1 MLGGVSVSQEI
12 RIDRIDGRVLSPPV
26 VFPAS
31 AQVVEV
37 EVYFTA
43 NGKLECFITYYAQV
57 DMSWPQVVEFYQKR
71 YAKHIVKRMP
81 VKHKGVRGHF
91 LAVAEASAG
100 AQREI
105 LILMRER
112 PIKGDPTIGKSLKPN
127 LPDISITVEAPNF
140 AQQVATIA
148 RDLREYA
155 PTLDIPCR

>member
-1 MLGGVSVSQEI
+1 MSQEI

-43 NGKLECFITYYAQV
+43 NGKLECFITYFAQV
-57 DMSWPQVVEFYQKR
+57 DMSWPQAVEFYQKR
-71 YAKHIVKRMP
+71 YAKHIVKRMQ
-81 VKHKGVRGHF
+81 VKPGGIRGHF

-105 LILMRER
+105 LILILER
-112 PIKGDPTIGKSLKPN
+112 PLLKKADSTQGPRLKPN
-127 LPDISITVEAPNF
+127 LPEVSITVEAPNF
-140 AQQVATIA
+140 AQQVATKA
-148 RDLREYA
+148 RDLTEYSPA
-155 PTLDIPCR
+155 LKIPCR